1 MRGNLGG
8 PLRLLRSMRGQG
20 TLLWG
25 ANGSRAVTYAID
37 VYGQGQM
44 RTASGDVRGDLAA
57 LVSRSPANVR
67 LRFEDGTEV
76 PAALND
82 IEADTATVELQ
93 GPAPGA

>member
-25 ANGSRAVTYAID
+25 ANGSRPVAYAID

-57 LVSRSPANVR
+57 LVSRLPANVR
-67 LRFEDGTEV
+67 LRLEDGTEA

>member
-8 PLRLLRSMRGQG
+8 PLRLLHTLRGDG

-25 ANGSRAVTYAID
+25 ANGRRPVAYAID

-44 RTASGDVRGDLAA
+44 RTASGDVRGDLAN

-67 LRFEDGTEV
+67 LRFADGVEV
-76 PAALND
+76 RAALND
-82 IEADTATVELQ
+82 IGTDTATIELQ
-93 GPAPGA
+93 GPTPAP

>member
-8 PLRLLRSMRGQG
+8 PLRLLHSLRGEG

-25 ANGSRAVTYAID
+25 TNGKRPVAYAID

-44 RTASGDVRGDLAA
+44 RSASGDVRGDLAN

-67 LRFEDGTEV
+67 LRFADGVEV
-76 PAALND
+76 PVALTDVQPDAATIELN
-82 IEADTATVELQ
+82 
-93 GPAPGA
+93 GPAPAP

>member
-25 ANGSRAVTYAID
+25 ANGSRPVAYAID

-57 LVSRSPANVR
+57 LVSRDRKSV
-67 LRFEDGTEV
+67 V
-76 PAALND
+76 
-82 IEADTATVELQ
+82 
-93 GPAPGA
+93 